1 MKITPRPRWFG
12 VAAVAALVLAI
23 VFSTEYRPV
32 GSASATA
39 SQKFDPARYGAETYQ
54 SKVVPAI
61 RQGATPLPELFA
73 ALTAD
78 EKAAGQ
84 KYGHRQGSGPYSFA
98 VTGEG
103 VAEEIR
109 GNLLLLSGTGL
120 PAQTRVSL
128 QVGPAVNGT
137 ALRDAAGFI
146 TFGQFLNQ
154 VEYADAAT
162 ALNNQMRAA
171 VLADLK
177 PAELVGKKITFIG
190 AFSFVT
196 PSVVTITPIEIRRA
210 P

>member
-1 MKITPRPRWFG
+1 MTASPRPRWIG
-12 VAAVAALVLAI
+12 LAAVAALVLAI
-23 VFSTEYRPV
+23 LFGTEYRPLDAP
-32 GSASATA
+32 SAGEA
-39 SQKFDPARYGAETYQ
+39 QKFDPARYGADTYQ

-61 RQGATPLPELFA
+61 QQSATPLPDLFA

-78 EKAAGQ
+78 KEAAGRE
-84 KYGHRQGSGPYSFA
+84 YGHRQGTGPYSFA
-98 VTGEG
+98 VKGEG
-103 VAEEIR
+103 VA
-109 GNLLLLSGTGL
+109 GKTTGSLMLVTGTGL

-146 TFGQFLNQ
+146 AFGQFLNQ

-162 ALNNQMRAA
+162 ALNNQMRAS
-171 VLADLK
+171 VLADLN
-177 PAELVGKKITFIG
+177 PAELEGERITFTG

-196 PSVVTITPIEIRRA
+196 PSVITITPIEIGRT